1 MYQSIGPDEAAKTFT
16 LRRRDFSIFV
26 AQAEVFTGEVL
37 SQLLKE
43 QGYNVVGRAA
53 NLADAIQQIRLKQ
66 PKCVIMDAELSGQQ
80 TFGVVRQ
87 SRSEGSTTRFI
98 LYTNRPDLPMLGYA
112 MQTGFQGFLY
122 ASDGLDELYRCFH
135 TVSSGGCYYS
145 TGFLSLMKNYG
156 VEVLDEHMQ
165 RLLERLSKRERE
177 ILKLVGQGCP
187 SDEMADALHI
197 SYRTLVN
204 HKANI
209 ARKMEMN
216 GVRHLTKL
224 GISLR
229 NYL

>member
-1 MYQSIGPDEAAKTFT
+1 MHESIKPSEADKIFT

-53 NLADAIQQIRLKQ
+53 NLADTVQQIRTKQ

-80 TFGVVRQ
+80 TFEVVQQ
-87 SRSEGSTTRFI
+87 SRTEGLTTRFI

-112 MQTGFQGFLY
+112 LQTGFQGFLY

-135 TVSSGGCYYS
+135 TVSNGGCYYS

-156 VEVLDEHMQ
+156 VEVVDDHTQALIN
-165 RLLERLSKRERE
+165 RLSKRERQ

-187 SDEMADALHI
+187 SDEMANLLHI

-209 ARKMEMN
+209 ARKMDIK
-216 GVRHLTKL
+216 GVRQLTKL
-224 GISLR
+224 GISLK

>member
-1 MYQSIGPDEAAKTFT
+1 MSQTVGPDEAARIFT
-16 LRRRDFSIFV
+16 IRRREFSIFV

-53 NLADAIQQIRLKQ
+53 NLTDTLQQIRTKQ
-66 PKCVIMDAELSGQQ
+66 PQCVILDAELSGQQ
-80 TFGVVRQ
+80 TFEVVRQ
-87 SRSEGSTTRFI
+87 SRTEGLKTRFI
-98 LYTNRPDLPMLGYA
+98 LYTNRPDLPMLGQA
-112 MQTGFQGFLY
+112 MQTGFLGFLY

-156 VEVLDEHMQ
+156 VDVIDDHTRQ
-165 RLLERLSKRERE
+165 QINRLSKRERE
-177 ILKLVGQGCP
+177 ILKLVATGCP
-187 SDEMADALHI
+187 SDEMADRLHI

-209 ARKMEMN
+209 ARKMELT
-216 GVRHLTKL
+216 GVRQLPKL
-224 GISLR
+224 GITLK

>member
-1 MYQSIGPDEAAKTFT
+1 MNQTIGPDDAAKIFT

-53 NLADAIQQIRLKQ
+53 NLIDTEQQIRIKQ
-66 PKCVIMDAELSGQQ
+66 PQCVIMDAELSGQQ
-80 TFGVVRQ
+80 TFEVVRQ
-87 SRSEGSTTRFI
+87 SRESGLHTRFI

-122 ASDGLDELYRCFH
+122 ASDGLEELYRCFH

-156 VEVLDEHMQ
+156 VDVLDAHTQ
-165 RLLERLSKRERE
+165 QQLERLSKRERQ

-187 SDEMADALHI
+187 SDEMADLLNI

-209 ARKMEMN
+209 ARKMDMN